1 MSSRQKRS
9 NSTSKED
16 ENLQRVTVGELTP
29 HNATITLLEY
39 DSSWPKLFEREA
51 DRIRSVLGNRVLQ
64 LEHVGSTSVPGMCA
78 KPIID
83 MLLVVTD
90 AADETTYASDLEKAG
105 YTLRIR
111 EPEWFEHRLFKGP
124 DTDIHLH
131 VFSEGTSEVKRMLRF
146 RDWLRTHASDRDKYA
161 SVKRKL
167 AQREWRHVQHYADA
181 KDSVVQEIMERAE
194 EFVVDE
200 RSE

>member
-1 MSSRQKRS
+1 MSSRKNRS
-9 NSTSKED
+9 HSTSKAD

-39 DSSWPKLFEREA
+39 DSNWPKLFEREA
-51 DRIRSVLGNRVLQ
+51 DRVRSVLGNRVLQ
-64 LEHVGSTSVPGMCA
+64 LEHIGSTSVLDLCA

-83 MLLVVTD
+83 ILLVVAD

-124 DTDIHLH
+124 DADINLH
-131 VFSEGTSEVKRMLRF
+131 VFSEDASEIKRMLRF

-161 SVKRKL
+161 SVKRNL

-181 KDSVVQEIMERAE
+181 KDLAVQEIMERAE
-194 EFVVDE
+194 EFVADE
-200 RSE
+200 Q